1 MGGRYAL
8 TRIHPLLASV
18 VALEGAGA
26 VALQLSPCAMHVPAE
41 GYAVRM
47 PPLKLRLRGSPLVR
61 GALSLLK
68 INPSNARQV
77 LMWYIAMQSP
87 TCNSRDEPALS
98 WHHNKENLAVRLSR
112 RSPTVC
118 VALVNECRGGEERAK
133 GRVEAWTSAIE
144 AQVFRTGE
152 VRSKRMDVLLSRDF
166 RVSKGEIPLHDTRTG
181 HWGHALVCDC

>member
-1 MGGRYAL
+1 M
-8 TRIHPLLASV
+8 
-18 VALEGAGA
+18 
-26 VALQLSPCAMHVPAE
+26 ALQLSPCAMHVPAE
-41 GYAVRM
+41 GWAVRM

-68 INPSNARQV
+68 INPSNTRQV
-77 LMWYIAMQSP
+77 LMWYIAMPSP
-87 TCNSRDEPALS
+87 MCDSRDEPALS
-98 WHHNKENLAVRLSR
+98 WHHNRQDLAVRLSC
-112 RSPTVC
+112 RSPTEC

-166 RVSKGEIPLHDTRTG
+166 RVSKGEIPLHVYTHGPLGTSCTC
-181 HWGHALVCDC
+181 V